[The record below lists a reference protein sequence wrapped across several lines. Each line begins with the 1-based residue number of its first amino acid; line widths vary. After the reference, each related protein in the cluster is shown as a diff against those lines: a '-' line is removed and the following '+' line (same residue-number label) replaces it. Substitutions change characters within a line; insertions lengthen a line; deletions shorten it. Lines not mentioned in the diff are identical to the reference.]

1 MSRNRTV
8 VFLRRIRR
16 LVYIAATIVG
26 ETIFLNLTVGRRPA
40 EERLAYRANRQSAAC
55 KRVLRIWN
63 IELLRRGLEE
73 PPEAAVIACNHLGV
87 ADGFVVSALFPV
99 AVSGKAELL
108 RVPVV
113 AWVCRSIAMIPVYRQ
128 KRLLSAD
135 FAEEV
140 ARRLDAGVHVLV
152 FPEGTTSAGT
162 EVMPFKTGGFAAIEG
177 QARRTALPIAIVV
190 VAINGKPADATSH
203 ALFTWSDAAQSLIRH
218 LWILLGIDSA
228 RIEIVVGEPIPADN
242 RDRKELAERCYL
254 QISSSSKTG
263 GPDADTF

>member
-8 VFLRRIRR
+8 AFFRRIRR
-16 LVYIAATIVG
+16 LVLIAATIVG
-26 ETIFLNLTVGRRPA
+26 DTILLNLTVGRKAP
-40 EERLAYRANRQSAAC
+40 EERLAYRASRQSAAC
-55 KRVLRIWN
+55 RRVLRIWN
-63 IELLRRGLEE
+63 IDLIRHGPEE
-73 PPEAAVIACNHLGV
+73 PAEAAVIACNHLGV
-87 ADGFVVSALFPV
+87 ADGFVVSALFPI
-99 AVSGKAELL
+99 AISGKAELL
-108 RVPVV
+108 SVPVV

-177 QARRTALPIAIVV
+177 KPRRIALPIALVV
-190 VAINGKPADATSH
+190 VAVNGEPVNASSH
-203 ALFTWSDAAQSLIRH
+203 ALFTWSDPDQSLFRH

-228 RIEIVVGEPIPADN
+228 RIEVVVGQPIPADN
-242 RDRKELAERCYL
+242 RNRKELADRCHL
-254 QISSSSKTG
+254 QISAASKTG
-263 GPDADTF
+263 GSNADTS